1 MSALIYIPLSSLKQ
15 GVGDSLPQR
24 GDNKSTTLQMW
35 ATKRDAIKA
44 SGADIM
50 AQLSQA
56 VDAQGA
62 SPMLQATM
70 LPLTPCIQSP
80 LHASL
85 WAEQHLTAPVWS

>member
-1 MSALIYIPLSSLKQ
+1 MIPYYSLSVTQ
-15 GVGDSLPQR
+15 VQPP
-24 GDNKSTTLQMW
+24 QMW
-35 ATKRDAIKA
+35 ATKRDNIKA

-62 SPMLQATM
+62 RPVLQATM

-80 LHASL
+80 LHANL
-85 WAEQHLTAPVWS
+85 VC